1 MDLTQNIDDGFLPP
15 NRRKPEGEGRVGY
28 TIRLQT
34 GLPHLTTIRNKAAII
49 FDVNAPIVTP
59 TWTNTVDR
67 VPPVSRVTHIA
78 RTARDTVFT
87 VHWTGVDP
95 HAGILDYTVYVSENG
110 SPFMEWLANT
120 SSDSAQFIGTRGRI
134 YDFYVRARDYVGN
147 IETKLP
153 LAEASTGRVSTEPVP
168 VAANWLGQNRPN
180 PSSGTTQIDFY
191 LAEYA
196 SKVQLDVYNL
206 AGIKVKT
213 VLNHAFVSGLHTVSL
228 DLKGLPTGIYF
239 YRLETDLFNE
249 TKRML
254 IVD

>member
-1 MDLTQNIDDGFLPP
+1 
-15 NRRKPEGEGRVGY
+15 VGY

-34 GLPHLTTIRNKAAII
+34 RLPHLTTIRNKADII

-110 SPFMEWLANT
+110 NPFMEWLANT

-213 VLNHAFVSGLHTVSL
+213 VLNHAFASGLHTVML
-228 DLKGLPTGIYF
+228 DLKGWPTGIYF